1 MPVGSLNNSLF
12 TALSGIQTTQTL
24 LNTTSR
30 NIVNAQTTGYVVENE
45 QSVTQAATGGVAA
58 GPIQRF
64 ISASLQQ
71 NARTNNGETAY
82 NQVLSGALTQMD
94 QLSGDPS
101 EGTSLSAQ
109 INTLQTAFQQLATN
123 PQASGTADTVLDD
136 ADQVAQTFNAQTSQ
150 IQSLQL
156 TAQSNV
162 VNDVAQVNK
171 DLQQIA
177 SLNQQVVSAQANGT
191 GAAQLQDQRDTAVNN
206 LSSLMGV
213 NAFIDNQGVLQV
225 LSSNFQPLAG
235 LYAEQVTYNQVNNTI
250 STSAGTIPSVGGDI
264 GGNLQVLTGTT
275 VQALQNLSEI
285 ATKLTLG
292 FQGLPTSTLNL
303 TGTLPNPPTVFP
315 GDTAASAGFTLV
327 TNNGNQ
333 YTATLAYRPTSAT
346 SSVYQAVIT
355 SLTPIGTAPAVTVPA
370 YSQAASTGGI
380 VIGTVDVSTNPPTFA
395 GQQVQLTPTVA
406 NTQPG
411 DINALTA
418 YTTGLTAGGASPG
431 TIGAISPNNT
441 MTVFTDMDGQLPPAA
456 GPFTP
461 PYYSGTI
468 ELNPN
473 IDTRALAVGDQFSAT
488 AADTNAG
495 AAQAA
500 ATMLNNFQFNF
511 TTTGIAGAQSLESA
525 AGAVTIGIG
534 QNLANSNNTITTLTT
549 AATQIQQAIAPQS
562 EVNLDTQ
569 MGQLVV
575 LQNAYAANARVVTT
589 VASMLD
595 TLIDLGVAS

>member
-1 MPVGSLNNSLF
+1 MPIGSLNNGLY

-30 NIVNAQTTGYVVENE
+30 NIVNAQTPGYVVENE
-45 QSVTQAATGGVAA
+45 QSVTNAAAGGVSA
-58 GPIQRF
+58 GPIARF

-71 NARTNNGETAY
+71 NARTNNGDTAY
-82 NQVLSGALTQMD
+82 NQALSAALTQMD
-94 QLSGDPS
+94 QLSGDPTQ
-101 EGTSLSAQ
+101 GTSISAQ
-109 INTLQTAFQQLATN
+109 INSLQTAFQELASN
-123 PQASGTADTVLDD
+123 PQAAGVADDVLND
-136 ADQVAQTFNAQTSQ
+136 AQQVAQTFNAQTGA

-171 DLQQIA
+171 DLLQIA

-191 GAAQLQDQRDTAVNN
+191 NAAQLEDQRDTAVNN

-213 NAFIDNQGVLQV
+213 NAFIDNHGVLQV
-225 LSSNFQPLAG
+225 LSSNYQPLAG
-235 LYAEQVTYNQVNNTI
+235 LYAEQVSYNQVNNTI

-285 ATKLTLG
+285 ATNLTLG
-292 FQGLPTSTLNL
+292 FQGLPTSTIGLN
-303 TGTLPNPPTVFP
+303 GTLSTTSIANVPVVGT
-315 GDTAASAGFTLV
+315 TTLV

-333 YTATLAYRPTSAT
+333 YTATLAYQGNPVGG
-346 SSVYQAVIT
+346 SVYNLVATALV
-355 SLTPIGTAPAVTVPA
+355 PVGTAPAVNVGA
-370 YSQAASTGGI
+370 G
-380 VIGTVDVSTNPPTFA
+380 VVLGTVDVSTNPPTFSGA
-395 GQQVQLTPTVA
+395 AAQLTPTVA
-406 NTQPG
+406 GQQPG
-411 DINALTA
+411 DIGPLTA
-418 YTTGLTAGGASPG
+418 YTTGLTGVAGAGAPTAVTS
-431 TIGAISPNNT
+431 NNA
-441 MTVFTDMDGQLPPAA
+441 MTLFTDMEGALPPAG

-468 ELNPN
+468 EANPN
-473 IDTRALAVGDQFSAT
+473 ISDRALAVGNQFSGT

-500 ATMLNNFQFNF
+500 ASMLNNFNFTF
-511 TTTGIAGAQSLESA
+511 TTTGIAGSQTLEAA
-525 AGAVTIGIG
+525 AGAVTVGIG
-534 QNLANSNNTITTLTT
+534 QNLANTNNSITTLTT

-595 TLIDLGVAS
+595 TLVDLGISSS

>member
-1 MPVGSLNNSLF
+1 MPIASLNNGLY

-30 NIVNAQTTGYVVENE
+30 NIVNAQTPGYVVENE

-71 NARTNNGETAY
+71 SARTNNGETAY
-82 NQVLSGALTQMD
+82 NQALSAALTQMD

-101 EGTSLSAQ
+101 EGTSLTAQ

-136 ADQVAQTFNAQTSQ
+136 ADQLAQTFNAQTDA
-150 IQSLQL
+150 IQSLQQ
-156 TAQSNV
+156 TAQGNV

-177 SLNQQVVSAQANGT
+177 SLNQQVVSAEANG
-191 GAAQLQDQRDTAVNN
+191 ANASQLQDQRDTAVNN

-225 LSSNFQPLAG
+225 LSSNYQPLAG
-235 LYAEQVTYNQVNNTI
+235 LYAEQVSYNQVNNTI

-285 ATKLTLG
+285 ATNLTLG
-292 FQGLPTSTLNL
+292 FQGLPTSSLELNGQL
-303 TGTLPNPPTVFP
+303 E
-315 GDTAASAGFTLV
+315 ASAATTVLTPVAATTTLI

-333 YTATLAYRPTSAT
+333 YTASLAYQSTAG
-346 SSVYQAVIT
+346 SSVY
-355 SLTPIGTAPAVTVPA
+355 SLVATNLAPVGSAPAVSAPPPNLVL
-370 YSQAASTGGI
+370 
-380 VIGTVDVSTNPPTFA
+380 GTVDMSTTPPTFS
-395 GQQVQLTPTVA
+395 GQQLQLTPAVA
-406 NTQPG
+406 NQQ
-411 DINALTA
+411 
-418 YTTGLTAGGASPG
+418 PG
-431 TIGAISPNNT
+431 TIEPLTAETSGLTTGAAQAPTQIFANNT
-441 MTVFTDMDGQLPPAA
+441 MTLFTDMAGALPPAG

-468 ELNPN
+468 QVNPD
-473 IDTRALAVGDQFSAT
+473 ISAT
-488 AADTNAG
+488 ALAIGDQQLVTGTNPTQGFTATPGSNAG
-495 AAQAA
+495 AAAA
-500 ATMLNNFQFNF
+500 AASMLNNFQFTF
-511 TTTGIAGAQSLESA
+511 TTTGIAGTQSLESA

-534 QNLANSNNTITTLTT
+534 QSLANSNNSITSLTT

-595 TLIDLGVAS
+595 TLVELGVAS